1 MQNWRGPIS
10 LSKILNVWASVLET
24 LLTLGS
30 VFSSLWTYKKRKPIR
45 FSLDVSFSSPTTVDK
60 EPKKV
65 GFFDWIGLKKVE
77 SQKKRRLLLT
87 ILGISLLFL
96 LFSIV
101 VFSWFDSSKTATAAF
116 SGKGI
121 GALPAI
127 LAYAILGT
135 ALPEEIFFRGF
146 LLKRLQGKLGFL
158 GANLLQSLL
167 FGLIHAFM
175 FIQLTGYLKA
185 IVIMVFISLI
195 AYVFGAINEKKASGS
210 ILPSVFIH
218 ALANTVVGLL
228 FAFSFI

>member
-1 MQNWRGPIS
+1 MT
-10 LSKILNVWASVLET
+10 LFMSKLMSGIMELLIVSVIPFITWLIW
-24 LLTLGS
+24 S
-30 VFSSLWTYKKRKPIR
+30 R
-45 FSLDVSFSSPTTVDK
+45 
-60 EPKKV
+60 KKV
-65 GFFDWIGLKKVE
+65 GFFDWIGLKKVQTQ
-77 SQKKRRLLLT
+77 QKGRLVQT
-87 ILGISLLFL
+87 IFGFTLLFT

-101 VFSWFDSSKTATAAF
+101 VFSWFDSSKTATADF

-158 GANLLQSLL
+158 GANLVQSLV
-167 FGLIHAFM
+167 FGLIHALM

-185 IVIMVFISLI
+185 FAILVFISLI
-195 AYVFGAINEKKASGS
+195 AYVFGTINEKKSSGS

-218 ALANTVVGLL
+218 ALANTIVGLL
-228 FAFSFI
+228 FAFSLI

>member
-1 MQNWRGPIS
+1 MP
-10 LSKILNVWASVLET
+10 LFMSKLMSGIMELLIVSVIPFITWLIW
-24 LLTLGS
+24 S
-30 VFSSLWTYKKRKPIR
+30 R
-45 FSLDVSFSSPTTVDK
+45 
-60 EPKKV
+60 KKV
-65 GFFDWIGLKKVE
+65 GFFGWIGLKKVQTQ
-77 SQKKRRLLLT
+77 QKGRLVQT
-87 ILGISLLFL
+87 IFGFTLLFT

-101 VFSWFDSSKTATAAF
+101 VFSWFDSSQTATADF

-158 GANLLQSLL
+158 GANLVQSLL
-167 FGLIHAFM
+167 FGLIHALM
-175 FIQLTGYLKA
+175 FIQITGYLKA
-185 IVIMVFISLI
+185 MAIMAFISLI
-195 AYVFGAINEKKASGS
+195 AYIFGAINEKKAGGS

-228 FAFSFI
+228 FAFSLI

>member
-1 MQNWRGPIS
+1 MTLFIS
-10 LSKILNVWASVLET
+10 KLMNGIMELLIVSVNPFITWLIW
-24 LLTLGS
+24 S
-30 VFSSLWTYKKRKPIR
+30 R
-45 FSLDVSFSSPTTVDK
+45 
-60 EPKKV
+60 KKV

-77 SQKKRRLLLT
+77 SQKKRHLLLT
-87 ILGISLLFL
+87 ILGISLLFF

-101 VFSWFDSSKTATAAF
+101 VFSWFDSSQTATATF
-116 SGKGI
+116 YGKGM

-127 LAYAILGT
+127 LVYAILGT

-167 FGLIHAFM
+167 FGLIHALM

-185 IVIMVFISLI
+185 MAIMTFISLI
-195 AYVFGAINEKKASGS
+195 AYIFGAINEKKAGGS
-210 ILPSVFIH
+210 ILPSIFIH

-228 FAFSFI
+228 FAFSLI

>member
-1 MQNWRGPIS
+1 MTLFIS
-10 LSKILNVWASVLET
+10 KLMNGIMELLIVSVIPFITWLIW
-24 LLTLGS
+24 S
-30 VFSSLWTYKKRKPIR
+30 R
-45 FSLDVSFSSPTTVDK
+45 
-60 EPKKV
+60 KKV

-77 SQKKRRLLLT
+77 SQKKRQLLLT

-101 VFSWFDSSKTATAAF
+101 VFSWFDSSQTATAAF
-116 SGKGI
+116 SGK

-158 GANLLQSLL
+158 GANLVQSLV
-167 FGLIHAFM
+167 FGLIQALM
-175 FIQLTGYLKA
+175 FIQITGYLRAMA
-185 IVIMVFISLI
+185 IMAFITLI
-195 AYVFGAINEKKASGS
+195 AYIFGAINEKKAGGS

-218 ALANTVVGLL
+218 ALANTIVGLL
-228 FAFSFI
+228 FAFSLI

>member
-1 MQNWRGPIS
+1 MTLFIS
-10 LSKILNVWASVLET
+10 KLMNGIMELLIVSVIPFITWLIW
-24 LLTLGS
+24 S
-30 VFSSLWTYKKRKPIR
+30 R
-45 FSLDVSFSSPTTVDK
+45 
-60 EPKKV
+60 KKV
-65 GFFDWIGLKKVE
+65 GFFDWIGLKRFE
-77 SQKKRRLLLT
+77 SQKKRHLLLT

-101 VFSWFDSSKTATAAF
+101 VFSWFDSSQTATATF
-116 SGKGI
+116 YGKGM

-127 LAYAILGT
+127 LVYAILGT

-167 FGLIHAFM
+167 FGLIHALM

-185 IVIMVFISLI
+185 MAIMTFISLI
-195 AYVFGAINEKKASGS
+195 AYIFGAINEKKAGGS
-210 ILPSVFIH
+210 ILPSIFIH

-228 FAFSFI
+228 FAFSLI

>member
-1 MQNWRGPIS
+1 MT
-10 LSKILNVWASVLET
+10 LFMSKLMSGIVELLIVSVIPFITWLIW
-24 LLTLGS
+24 S
-30 VFSSLWTYKKRKPIR
+30 R
-45 FSLDVSFSSPTTVDK
+45 
-60 EPKKV
+60 KKV

-158 GANLLQSLL
+158 GANLVQSLL
-167 FGLIHAFM
+167 FGLIHALT
-175 FIQLTGYLKA
+175 FIQQTDVLKA
-185 IVIMVFISLI
+185 MVIFAYTSLI
-195 AYVFGAINEKKASGS
+195 AFLLGAINEKKANGS
-210 ILPSVFIH
+210 ILPSFFIH
-218 ALANTVVGLL
+218 TLVNTTTGLL
-228 FAFSFI
+228 VAFSLI